1 MRFISYYTCN
11 TQGGILVSK
20 SEEITQK
27 LDLESTIHEEAIP
40 TIDLYMDQVIQ
51 LFDATY
57 SESLRNDD
65 EKVLT
70 KTMINN
76 YAKGKL
82 FIPIKNKKYSKDHI
96 MLISLI
102 YQLKGALSIK
112 DIKSVLEPINE
123 KIGIEDFQLESFY
136 TSWVKIQQKNA
147 GNFLEEMKSHEIEV
161 EKQEPAEVDKLILL
175 IASLSNMSNAYRKAA
190 ELLVDE
196 LTELREGKK

>member
-1 MRFISYYTCN
+1 M
-11 TQGGILVSK
+11 GK

-27 LDLESTIHEEAIP
+27 LGLESTIQEEDIP
-40 TIDLYMDQVIQ
+40 SIDLYMDQVIQ

-57 SESLRNDD
+57 NESLRNED

-112 DIKSVLEPINE
+112 DIKAVLEPINE
-123 KIGIEDFQLESFY
+123 KMETEDFQLEKLY
-136 TSWVKIQQKNA
+136 NSWVKIQQKNA

-161 EKQEPAEVDKLILL
+161 ENQEAEEIDKIILL

-196 LTELREGKK
+196 LTELRTGAGQ

>member
-1 MRFISYYTCN
+1 M
-11 TQGGILVSK
+11 SK
-20 SEEITQK
+20 SEEITQRM
-27 LDLESTIHEEAIP
+27 DLESTIHKEDIP
-40 TIDLYMDQVIQ
+40 EIDLYMDQVIQ

-57 SESLRNDD
+57 NESLRNED

-82 FIPIKNKKYSKDHI
+82 FIPIKNKKYSKNHI

-112 DIKSVLEPINE
+112 DIKSVLEPVNE
-123 KIGIEDFQLESFY
+123 KMEQEDFLLENFY
-136 TSWVKIQQKNA
+136 SSWINLQQKNA
-147 GNFLEEMKSHEIEV
+147 QNFLNEMKSHEVKV
-161 EKQEPAEVDKLILL
+161 ENEETDEIDKLILL
-175 IASLSNMSNAYRKAA
+175 IASLSNMSNTYRKAA

-196 LTELREGKK
+196 LTERRGETKQ

>member
-1 MRFISYYTCN
+1 
-11 TQGGILVSK
+11 
-20 SEEITQK
+20 
-27 LDLESTIHEEAIP
+27 
-40 TIDLYMDQVIQ
+40 
-51 LFDATY
+51 
-57 SESLRNDD
+57 
-65 EKVLT
+65 
-70 KTMINN
+70 
-76 YAKGKL
+76 
-82 FIPIKNKKYSKDHI
+82 
-96 MLISLI
+96 LI

>member
-1 MRFISYYTCN
+1 M
-11 TQGGILVSK
+11 SK
-20 SEEITQK
+20 SEEITKK
-27 LDLESTIHEEAIP
+27 LSLESTIHEEDIP
-40 TIDLYMDQVIQ
+40 AIDLYMDQVIQ
-51 LFDATY
+51 LFNATY
-57 SESLRNDD
+57 NESLRNED

-82 FIPIKNKKYSKDHI
+82 FIPIKNKKYSKNHI

-102 YQLKGALSIK
+102 YQLKGALTIK

-123 KIGIEDFQLESFY
+123 KMDVEDFPLANFY
-136 TSWVKIQQKNA
+136 NSWVKLQQKNA
-147 GNFLEEMKSHEIEV
+147 QNFLSEMKAHEV
-161 EKQEPAEVDKLILL
+161 EVENQETEEIDKLILL

-196 LTELREGKK
+196 LTELRKGTK

>member
-1 MRFISYYTCN
+1 M
-11 TQGGILVSK
+11 SK

-161 EKQEPAEVDKLILL
+161 EKQEPAEADKLILL

>member
-1 MRFISYYTCN
+1 MT
-11 TQGGILVSK
+11 GGKVVSK
-20 SEEITQK
+20 SDEILEK
-27 LDLESTIHEEAIP
+27 LDLESTIHEEDIP
-40 TIDLYMDQVIQ
+40 AIDLYMDQVIQ
-51 LFDATY
+51 LFDAKY
-57 SESLRNDD
+57 NDSLRNED

-123 KIGIEDFQLESFY
+123 KMDAEDFSLEIFY
-136 TSWVKIQQKNA
+136 STWVKLQQKNA
-147 GNFLEEMKSHEIEV
+147 QNFLEEMKSHEVEV
-161 EKQEPAEVDKLILL
+161 ENQETDETDKLILL

-190 ELLVDE
+190 ELLVDD
-196 LTELREGKK
+196 LTERRKETK

>member
-1 MRFISYYTCN
+1 MS
-11 TQGGILVSK
+11 GGKVVSK
-20 SEEITQK
+20 SDEIIMK
-27 LDLESTIHEEAIP
+27 LDLESTIRDEDIP
-40 TIDLYMDQVIQ
+40 AIDLYMDQVIQ
-51 LFDATY
+51 LFDAKY
-57 SESLRNDD
+57 NDSLRNED

-112 DIKSVLEPINE
+112 DIKTVLEPINE
-123 KIGIEDFQLESFY
+123 KMDTKGFSLEKFY
-136 TSWVKIQQKNA
+136 RTWVKLQQKNA
-147 GNFLEEMKSHEIEV
+147 QNFLEEMKSHEVEV
-161 EKQEPAEVDKLILL
+161 ENQETDETDKLILL

-196 LTELREGKK
+196 LMEQRKGTKQ

>member
-1 MRFISYYTCN
+1 MSR
-11 TQGGILVSK
+11 
-20 SEEITQK
+20 SEVITKK
-27 LDLESTIHEEAIP
+27 LSLDSTIREADIP
-40 TIDLYMDQVIQ
+40 AIDLYMDQVIQ

-57 SESLRNDD
+57 ADSLRNED

-82 FIPIKNKKYSKDHI
+82 FLPIKNKKYSKDHI

-112 DIKSVLEPINE
+112 DIKSTLEPLNDKME
-123 KIGIEDFQLESFY
+123 SKNYSLETLYS
-136 TSWVKIQQKNA
+136 SWVKIQQKNA
-147 GNFLEEMKSHEIEV
+147 QDFLEKMKSHEDEV
-161 EKQEPAEVDKLILL
+161 EKQDINETDKLILL

-196 LTELREGKK
+196 LSEKREG

>member
-1 MRFISYYTCN
+1 M
-11 TQGGILVSK
+11 SK

-27 LDLESTIHEEAIP
+27 LGLDSIIHEENIP
-40 TIDLYMDQVIQ
+40 AIDLYMDQVIQ

-57 SESLRNDD
+57 NESLRNED

-123 KIGIEDFQLESFY
+123 KIDREDFQLENFY
-136 TSWVKIQQKNA
+136 NSWVKIQQKNA
-147 GNFLEEMKSHEIEV
+147 HNFLDEMKCHEV
-161 EKQEPAEVDKLILL
+161 EVENQETEEIDKLLLL
-175 IASLSNMSNAYRKAA
+175 IASFSNMSNSYRKAA

-196 LTELREGKK
+196 VTELRKGTKL

>member
-1 MRFISYYTCN
+1 
-11 TQGGILVSK
+11 VSK

-27 LDLESTIHEEAIP
+27 LDLESTIYEEAIP

-112 DIKSVLEPINE
+112 DIKSVLEPVNE
-123 KIGIEDFQLESFY
+123 KIGTKDFQLENFY
-136 TSWVKIQQKNA
+136 TSWVEIQQKNA
-147 GNFLEEMKSHEIEV
+147 RNFLEEMKSHEVEV

-196 LTELREGKK
+196 LTELREEKK

>member
-1 MRFISYYTCN
+1 M
-11 TQGGILVSK
+11 SK

-27 LDLESTIHEEAIP
+27 LSLESTIREEDIP
-40 TIDLYMDQVIQ
+40 SIDLYMDQVIQ

-57 SESLRNDD
+57 SDSLRNED

-76 YAKGKL
+76 YSKGKL
-82 FIPIKNKKYSKDHI
+82 FIPVKNKKYSKDHI

-112 DIKSVLEPINE
+112 DIKSVLEPLNDKMNTKDFSLE
-123 KIGIEDFQLESFY
+123 KFY
-136 TSWVKIQQKNA
+136 SSLVKIQQKNA
-147 GNFLEEMKSHEIEV
+147 QDFLGEMKNHEV
-161 EKQEPAEVDKLILL
+161 EVENQETDKMERLILL

-196 LTELREGKK
+196 LSERREGTK

>member
-1 MRFISYYTCN
+1 M
-11 TQGGILVSK
+11 SK

-27 LDLESTIHEEAIP
+27 LGLDSTIHEEDIP

-57 SESLRNDD
+57 NDSLRNTD

-123 KIGIEDFQLESFY
+123 KMDTKDFSLEQFY
-136 TSWVKIQQKNA
+136 SSWVKLQQKNA
-147 GNFLEEMKSHEIEV
+147 QNFLDEMKSHEEEV
-161 EKQEPAEVDKLILL
+161 ENQETEATHKLILL

-196 LTELREGKK
+196 LTERRNGAKQ

>member
-1 MRFISYYTCN
+1 MNR
-11 TQGGILVSK
+11 
-20 SEEITQK
+20 SEVITKK
-27 LDLESTIHEEAIP
+27 LSLDSTIREVDIP
-40 TIDLYMDQVIQ
+40 SIDLYMDQVIQ

-57 SESLRNDD
+57 ADSLRNED

-112 DIKSVLEPINE
+112 DIKSTLEPLNVKME
-123 KIGIEDFQLESFY
+123 SKNYSLETFY
-136 TSWVKIQQKNA
+136 SSWVRIQQKNA
-147 GNFLEEMKSHEIEV
+147 QDFLEEMKSHEDEV
-161 EKQEPAEVDKLILL
+161 EKQEINETDKLILL

-196 LTELREGKK
+196 LSEKERVKSDENSMD

>member
-1 MRFISYYTCN
+1 M
-11 TQGGILVSK
+11 SK
-20 SEEITQK
+20 SEEITRK
-27 LDLESTIHEEAIP
+27 LGLESTIHEADIP

-57 SESLRNDD
+57 SESLRNEE

-96 MLISLI
+96 MMISLI

-123 KIGIEDFQLESFY
+123 KIDTEDFPLEKFY
-136 TSWVKIQQKNA
+136 HYWVKLQQKNA
-147 GNFLEEMKSHEIEV
+147 QNFLEEMKSHEIEV
-161 EKQEPAEVDKLILL
+161 ENQETEETDKLILL

-196 LTELREGKK
+196 LKELKRGTRQ

>member
-1 MRFISYYTCN
+1 M
-11 TQGGILVSK
+11 SK
-20 SEEITQK
+20 SEEITKK
-27 LDLESTIHEEAIP
+27 LSLESTIHEEDIP
-40 TIDLYMDQVIQ
+40 AIDLYMDQVIQ

-57 SESLRNDD
+57 NESLRNED

-82 FIPIKNKKYSKDHI
+82 FIPIKNKKYSKNHI

-102 YQLKGALSIK
+102 YQLKGALTIK

-123 KIGIEDFQLESFY
+123 KMDVEDFPLGNFY
-136 TSWVKIQQKNA
+136 TSWVKLQQKNA
-147 GNFLEEMKSHEIEV
+147 QNFLNEMKAHEV
-161 EKQEPAEVDKLILL
+161 EVENQETEEIDKLILL

-196 LTELREGKK
+196 LTELRKGTK

>member
-1 MRFISYYTCN
+1 M
-11 TQGGILVSK
+11 
-20 SEEITQK
+20 
-27 LDLESTIHEEAIP
+27 DLESTIHEKDIP

-51 LFDATY
+51 LFDAKY
-57 SESLRNDD
+57 NESLRNED

-96 MLISLI
+96 MLINLI

-123 KIGIEDFQLESFY
+123 KMDTKDFSLEKLY
-136 TSWVKIQQKNA
+136 KIWVNIQQKNA
-147 GNFLEEMKSHEIEV
+147 QNFLDEMKNHEV
-161 EKQEPAEVDKLILL
+161 EVENQETDESDKLILL

-196 LTELREGKK
+196 LSERRKGEK

>member
-1 MRFISYYTCN
+1 M
-11 TQGGILVSK
+11 SK

-27 LDLESTIHEEAIP
+27 LGLESTIHEADIP

-57 SESLRNDD
+57 NESLRNED

-96 MLISLI
+96 MMISLI

-123 KIGIEDFQLESFY
+123 KIDEGFPLEKFY
-136 TSWVKIQQKNA
+136 NSWVKLQQKNA
-147 GNFLEEMKSHEIEV
+147 QNFLEEMKSHEVEV
-161 EKQEPAEVDKLILL
+161 ENQETEEIDKLILL

-196 LTELREGKK
+196 LTERRKGTK

>member
-1 MRFISYYTCN
+1 MS
-11 TQGGILVSK
+11 GGKVVSK
-20 SEEITQK
+20 SDEIIMK
-27 LDLESTIHEEAIP
+27 LDLESTIRDEDIP
-40 TIDLYMDQVIQ
+40 AIDLYMDQVIQ
-51 LFDATY
+51 LFDAKY
-57 SESLRNDD
+57 NDSLRNED

-112 DIKSVLEPINE
+112 DIKTVLEPINE
-123 KIGIEDFQLESFY
+123 KMDTKGFSLEKFY
-136 TSWVKIQQKNA
+136 RTWVKLQQKNA
-147 GNFLEEMKSHEIEV
+147 QNFLEEMKSHEVEV
-161 EKQEPAEVDKLILL
+161 ENQETVETDKLILL

-196 LTELREGKK
+196 LTEQRKGTKQ

>member
-1 MRFISYYTCN
+1 MR
-11 TQGGILVSK
+11 K
-20 SEEITQK
+20 SEGISEK
-27 LDLESTIHEEAIP
+27 LSLESTIREEDIP
-40 TIDLYMDQVIQ
+40 SIDLYMDQVIQ

-57 SESLRNDD
+57 SHSLRNED

-112 DIKSVLEPINE
+112 DIKSVLEPLNDKMDTIDFSLE
-123 KIGIEDFQLESFY
+123 KFY
-136 TSWVKIQQKNA
+136 SSWVQIQQKNA
-147 GNFLEEMKSHEIEV
+147 QDFLEEMKNHQVEV
-161 EKQEPAEVDKLILL
+161 ENQETDETDRLILL

-196 LTELREGKK
+196 LSESRNGEK

>member
-1 MRFISYYTCN
+1 M
-11 TQGGILVSK
+11 SK

-27 LDLESTIHEEAIP
+27 LDLKSTIQEEDIP
-40 TIDLYMDQVIQ
+40 AIDLYMDQVIQ

-57 SESLRNDD
+57 NESLRNED

-96 MLISLI
+96 MMISLI

-123 KIGIEDFQLESFY
+123 KTATEDFSLEIFY
-136 TSWVKIQQKNA
+136 NSWVKLQQKNA
-147 GNFLEEMKSHEIEV
+147 VNFIDEMKSHEREV
-161 EKQEPAEVDKLILL
+161 ENQEAEEMDKLILL

-196 LTELREGKK
+196 LTELRKGSK